1 MVKISIG
8 TAQLGTKYGI
18 SNISH
23 NGMKLSDFKKIIKYS
38 LKKKINILDTANTY
52 FNSEKKIGKVVKEL
66 NCQKQ
71 LKIITKLHNLKSIP
85 AKQIEKK
92 IINKCKLS
100 IKKLKIKKL
109 YAVLIHD
116 IKDLKSTKSKIIFK
130 SILKLKKIGLVQK
143 IGFSSYE
150 INDLNKY
157 IIKYKFD
164 IIQFPFNIFDQ
175 RILKKK
181 TQLILKKRKIE
192 VHIRSIFLQGL
203 LLMPYDKVPSKLKN
217 SYPILKKWHTY
228 LNEQRVEN
236 LEACI
241 KFISNYNF
249 FKTAVIGFENYNQFI
264 DVVKKFNNVKKKKI
278 FVDFKKFR
286 VNTNIINPSKW

>member
-1 MVKISIG
+1 MVKISLG

-18 SNISH
+18 SNVSS
-23 NGMKLSDFKKIIKYS
+23 NGMKLGDFKKIIKYS
-38 LKKKINILDTANTY
+38 LKNKINIIDTANAY
-52 FNSEKKIGKVVKEL
+52 FNSEKKIGKIVKKL

-71 LKIITKLHNLKSIP
+71 LKIITKLHNLRNIP
-85 AKQIEKK
+85 SKQIEKE
-92 IINKCKLS
+92 IINKCKKS

-116 IKDLKSTKSKIIFK
+116 IRDLKSTKSKMIFN
-130 SILKLKKIGLVQK
+130 SFLKLKKIGLVQK

-157 IIKYKFD
+157 IVKYKFD

-181 TQLILKKRKIE
+181 TQMILKKRKIE

-203 LLMPYDKVPSKLKN
+203 LLLPYDKVPSKLKD

-236 LEACI
+236 LDACL

-249 FKTAVIGFENYNQFI
+249 FKQFY
-264 DVVKKFNNVKKKKI
+264 DVVEKYNNVKKKKI

>member
-1 MVKISIG
+1 MVKISLG

-18 SNISH
+18 SNVSS
-23 NGMKLSDFKKIIKYS
+23 NGMKLGDFKKIIKYS
-38 LKKKINILDTANTY
+38 LKNKINIIDTANAY
-52 FNSEKKIGKVVKEL
+52 FNSEKKIGKIVKKL

-71 LKIITKLHNLKSIP
+71 LKIITKLHNLRNIP
-85 AKQIEKK
+85 SKQIEKE
-92 IINKCKLS
+92 IINKCKKS

-116 IKDLKSTKSKIIFK
+116 IRDLKSTKSKMIFN
-130 SILKLKKIGLVQK
+130 SFLKLKKIGLVQK

-157 IIKYKFD
+157 IVKYKFY
-164 IIQFPFNIFDQ
+164 IIQFPFNIFYQ
-175 RILKKK
+175 IILKKK
-181 TQLILKKRKIE
+181 TLMILKKRKIE

-203 LLMPYDKVPSKLKN
+203 LLLPYDKVPSKLKD

-236 LEACI
+236 LDACL

-249 FKTAVIGFENYNQFI
+249 FKTAVIGFENYKQFY
-264 DVVKKFNNVKKKKI
+264 DVVEKYNNVKKKKN
-278 FVDFKKFR
+278 FCRF
-286 VNTNIINPSKW
+286 